1 MNPIQANVNR
11 SYYGKLERGE
21 RQPSFGLILQV
32 AKGLV
37 VSAGDLVMRVE
48 KSITRREH
56 RRVP

>member
-1 MNPIQANVNR
+1 VNPIQANVNR